1 MIRCRLSLLPVLSIA
16 ALSMCG
22 GGVALGEQPDSEKYV
37 SRAEHEKLKQE
48 FADFKKMMA
57 QTLQANQAKQDKAPG
72 VSDQETQ
79 EYLQYIE
86 TELGV
91 VKELAMAS
99 QTGSTRFLVAGFATA
114 GYTDRGGTNSS
125 FSAGFNPIF
134 LWELNDRLLFEG
146 ELELE
151 LVSTEAG
158 DETETSLDYAHASY
172 LVNDYVTVGAGK
184 FLTPFGI
191 FSERLHPTWIN
202 KMPDA
207 PLAFSHDG
215 LAPMSS
221 TGVYI
226 RGGVPVGE
234 TMKGN
239 YAFYLSNG
247 PKLKTGVAEPD
258 EAGFL
263 AFSNYQD
270 SDNNKAIGGRVGFLP
285 IPELEVGYSFQ
296 YAKVQ
301 PDDFTEVDVAL
312 HAVDVSYVRDSESLG
327 GVIDARF
334 EWVWSDVDDATYDAD
349 GSLGFG
355 PTRFNNSRDGGYA
368 QIAYRPSR
376 SGNKVIKKLEGVVRY
391 DWLNNPNDAP
401 ESFDEQRYTFGL
413 NYWLTPSTVLK
424 TAYQMDNKDSGA
436 SDDDAF
442 LVQAAI
448 GF

>member
-1 MIRCRLSLLPVLSIA
+1 MLHHAKTSLAAIA
-16 ALSMCG
+16 ALSIFG
-22 GGVALGEQPDSEKYV
+22 GGIALGEQPDSEKYV

-48 FADFKKMMA
+48 LADFKKMMA
-57 QTLQANQAKQDKAPG
+57 QQPSRTAAPIQP
-72 VSDQETQ
+72 DQETQ
-79 EYLQYIE
+79 EYLQYLE

-91 VKELAMAS
+91 VKNLAMAS
-99 QTGSTRFLVAGFATA
+99 QQGSTKFLVTGYATA
-114 GYTDRGGTNSS
+114 GYTDRVGENSS

-158 DETETSLDYAHASY
+158 DETETALEYAHASY

-191 FSERLHPTWIN
+191 FGERLHPTWIN

-215 LAPMSS
+215 LAPGSS
-221 TGVYI
+221 VGAYV
-226 RGGVPVGE
+226 RGGVPVGKK
-234 TMKGN
+234 MKGN

-247 PKLKTGVAEPD
+247 PKLNIGDDEPE

-263 AFSNYQD
+263 HFNNNQD
-270 SDNNKAIGGRVGFLP
+270 SDNNKAFGGRVGLLP

-296 YAKVQ
+296 YSKVQ
-301 PDDFTEVDVAL
+301 PDDFTEVDVVL
-312 HAVDVSYVRDSESLG
+312 HAVDVSYVRDSDALG

-334 EWVWSDVDDATYDAD
+334 EWVWSNVDDATYDAD

-355 PTRFNNSRDGGYA
+355 PTRFNNSRDGGYV
-368 QIAYRPSR
+368 QLAYRPSK

-391 DWLNNPNDAP
+391 DWLNNPDGAP
-401 ESFDEQRYTFGL
+401 DSFDQDRYTCGL

-424 TAYQMDNKDSGA
+424 AAYQMDNKSNGA
-436 SDDDAF
+436 TDADAF

>member
-1 MIRCRLSLLPVLSIA
+1 MSTTTRTSLAAIA
-16 ALSMCG
+16 ALTMCG
-22 GGVALGEQPDSEKYV
+22 GGLALGEQPDSGDYV

-48 FADFKKMMA
+48 FADFKKDMLEA
-57 QTLQANQAKQDKAPG
+57 NQANQTSRASAPAKA
-72 VSDQETQ
+72 DQETQ
-79 EYLQYIE
+79 EYLEYLN

-91 VKELAMAS
+91 VRSLAMAS
-99 QTGSTRFLVAGFATA
+99 QQGSTKFLVTGYATA
-114 GYTDRGGTNSS
+114 GYTDRGGENST

-146 ELELE
+146 EFAMELT
-151 LVSTEAG
+151 STEEG
-158 DETETSLDYAHASY
+158 DETETELEYAHASY
-172 LVNDYVTVGAGK
+172 LVNDNVTVGAGK

-191 FSERLHPTWIN
+191 FGERLHPTWIN
-202 KMPDA
+202 KMPDS
-207 PLAFSHDG
+207 PLAYGHDG
-215 LAPMSS
+215 LTPGASI
-221 TGVYI
+221 GAYV
-226 RGGVPVGE
+226 RGGVPVGK

-247 PKLKTGVAEPD
+247 PELNTGADEPE

-263 AFSNYQD
+263 HFNNNRD
-270 SDNNKAIGGRVGFLP
+270 SDNNKAFGGRIGFLP

-296 YAKVQ
+296 YSKVQ

-312 HAVDVSYVRDSESLG
+312 HAVDLSYVRDSDELG
-327 GVIDARF
+327 GVIDVRF
-334 EWVWSDVDDATYDAD
+334 EWVWSDVDDATYDPD

-355 PTRFNNSRDGGYA
+355 PTRFNNSRDGGYL
-368 QIAYRPSR
+368 QLAYRPSK

-391 DWLNNPNDAP
+391 DKLNNPNGAP
-401 ESFDEQRYTFGL
+401 ESFDEERYTFGV

-424 TAYQMDNKDSGA
+424 TAYQLDNKDSGA
-436 SDDDAF
+436 SDADAF